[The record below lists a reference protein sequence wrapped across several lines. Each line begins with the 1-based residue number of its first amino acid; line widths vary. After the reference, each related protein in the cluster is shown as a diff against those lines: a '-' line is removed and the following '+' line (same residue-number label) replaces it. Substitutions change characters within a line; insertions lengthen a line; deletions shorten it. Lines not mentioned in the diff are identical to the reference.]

1 MVTYNNLPK
10 IIGFS
15 GKIGSG
21 KTTLA
26 QILCNE
32 YPYTKAS
39 FADPLKYIVQYLYDL
54 EHNQLYGNKKEII
67 DTRYGVTPRY
77 LLQYIGTNL
86 FRNWDKNFWVNVFE
100 RKYAN
105 QELLVLDD
113 VRFENE
119 AHIIH
124 QMGGIVIKV
133 VSHRVGNNNIDNNNI
148 GNNNTDQNGINH
160 IPANHESEQGVK
172 NYDYKI
178 YNDQGYE
185 ELNKSLQELLHYIKT
200 NNSNN
205 NENNHADEE
214 HDCHLLH

>member
-39 FADPLKYIVQYLYDL
+39 FADPLKHIVKYLYDL
-54 EHNQLYGNKKEII
+54 EYDQLYGNRKEIV

-133 VSHRVGNNNIDNNNI
+133 VSHRNNNIS
-148 GNNNTDQNGINH
+148 
-160 IPANHESEQGVK
+160 ANHESEQGIK

-205 NENNHADEE
+205 NENDHTDK
-214 HDCHLLH
+214 